1 MKIDKQELVLAR
13 EELYTNK
20 NTLEAQLNMA
30 QAKAQ
35 GIIASPHFKSGA
47 KDALNSEL
55 MNYTIPL
62 LLSYVDHIN
71 VIYNDLITEGVN

>member
-1 MKIDKQELVLAR
+1 MKIKKQELVLAR
-13 EELYTNK
+13 EELYINK

-55 MNYTIPL
+55 TNYTIPL
-62 LLSYVDHIN
+62 LLSYVDYIN
-71 VIYNDLITEGVN
+71 AIYNDLITKGAN